1 MIPIH
6 NVLINPLNTPEI
18 SEGLKTT
25 SNQTLTTQSATVQ
38 KSFREEI
45 RNSLN
50 FAQQEVASNKK
61 LKEIVNKVYCSII
74 SNLSV
79 RKSPN

>member
-74 SNLSV
+74 SVLY
-79 RKSPN
+79 RRA

>member
-74 SNLSV
+74 SVLD
-79 RKSPN
+79 RRA